1 MEDPFKILGIPKIS
15 TEAQVRQAFRQQA
28 LLHHPDK
35 AGPAG
40 EEKMK
45 EVNAAYEKIM
55 SKAKSPSAAV
65 PSSSSTAFSQSRQG
79 PNVFTSTPIIGASQ
93 LKREEDQLRENFQYF
108 LLMFQEYFNTL
119 ASQTSKSKNLRANFD
134 RNRLEW
140 EKLIGISQPGAVGEL
155 CRQIGAILN
164 QLKQAKI
171 DDASNLNEF
180 HDLFYR
186 KLTIEKMLTE
196 AGIDEMLRDE
206 NQAGDGYLM
215 WCVKDSF
222 WREQS
227 SG

>member
-1 MEDPFKILGIPKIS
+1 M
-15 TEAQVRQAFRQQA
+15 
-28 LLHHPDK
+28 
-35 AGPAG
+35 
-40 EEKMK
+40 
-45 EVNAAYEKIM
+45 
-55 SKAKSPSAAV
+55 
-65 PSSSSTAFSQSRQG
+65 
-79 PNVFTSTPIIGASQ
+79 
-93 LKREEDQLRENFQYF
+93 
-108 LLMFQEYFNTL
+108 
-119 ASQTSKSKNLRANFD
+119 
-134 RNRLEW
+134 EW